1 MIAGTPPHCPPC
13 LPAPEGL
20 PWGPGLELSVCSESK
35 SPGAA
40 SGLYWQWRENVEGL
54 PWVQDRQ
61 LGTEEA
67 AAGSQH
73 VPARLNLL
81 VAVAMVGEGVRM
93 DADPGVLSG

>member
-1 MIAGTPPHCPPC
+1 M
-13 LPAPEGL
+13 
-20 PWGPGLELSVCSESK
+20 
-35 SPGAA
+35 
-40 SGLYWQWRENVEGL
+40 EGL